1 MITVTLRF
9 GLSKSTTVTVD
20 SGASISEMVSASV
33 KAILGLP
40 ENVQATVDGET
51 LSLSTPIYEN
61 STIVFEK
68 QAAQKAAKAKPA
80 PAKGKGGKPMPKG
93 KGC

>member
-9 GLSKSTTVTVD
+9 GLSKSTSVTVNA
-20 SGASISEMVSASV
+20 GASIAEMVTTSV

-51 LSLSTPIYEN
+51 LALSTPIYEN

-68 QAAQKAAKAKPA
+68 QAAQKAAKAAKPM
-80 PAKGKGGKPMPKG
+80 PAKGKGKPAPKG
-93 KGC
+93 K

>member
-1 MITVTLRF
+1 MLTINLRY

-20 SGASISEMVSASV
+20 QGSTISQMVTPSV

-40 ENVQATVDGET
+40 ENVQATIDGET
-51 LSLSTPIYEN
+51 LSLSTPIYDN

-68 QAAQKAAKAKPA
+68 QAAAKA
-80 PAKGKGGKPMPKG
+80 
-93 KGC
+93 

>member
-68 QAAQKAAKAKPA
+68 QAAQKAAQKAAKPM
-80 PAKGKGGKPMPKG
+80 PAKGKGKPAPKG
-93 KGC
+93 K

>member
-9 GLSKSTTVTVD
+9 GLSKSTSVTVD
-20 SGASISEMVSASV
+20 AGASIAEMVTASV

-51 LSLSTPIYEN
+51 LALSTPIYEN

-68 QAAQKAAKAKPA
+68 QAAQKAAKKAKV
-80 PAKGKGGKPMPKG
+80 AKKANGRKRGAR
-93 KGC
+93 

>member
-1 MITVTLRF
+1 MITVNLRF

-20 SGASISEMVSASV
+20 QGTSISQMVTPSV

-40 ENVQATVDGET
+40 ENVQATVDGDT

-61 STIVFEK
+61 STITFEK
-68 QAAQKAAKAKPA
+68 QAAAKA
-80 PAKGKGGKPMPKG
+80 
-93 KGC
+93 

>member
-1 MITVTLRF
+1 MITINLRY

-20 SGASISEMVSASV
+20 SGTSISQMITPSV

-40 ENVQATVDGET
+40 ENVQATVDGDT
-51 LSLSTPIYEN
+51 LSISTPLYEN

-68 QAAQKAAKAKPA
+68 QAAQKA
-80 PAKGKGGKPMPKG
+80 
-93 KGC
+93 